1 MQIININEKRDSLND
16 KKRIIY
22 KTTAMHR
29 SYDCHIDNYVV
40 HKKKATHHEQPIFV
54 NLKI

>member
-40 HKKKATHHEQPIFV
+40 HKKKATHHEQPILV
-54 NLKI
+54 NVKS